1 MPIRDVLHGSRAVAE
16 AVKLCN
22 VDVIPAYPI
31 TPQTHIVEDLAEM
44 VANGDLDSEYIM
56 MESEHSAMSAAIGA
70 QATGARTFTAT
81 SSQGLALMHE
91 MLFIASGMRMPIV
104 MANANRALSAPI
116 NIWNDQQDSIAQRDT
131 GWIQLYAETN
141 QEALDTTIM
150 GYAISEH
157 KDVLLPT
164 MVNLDGFIL
173 THTIEPVE
181 IPDKETVDGFIGTY
195 DPVLY
200 LDPKDPMTQ
209 GNFADPFHYMEFRLA
224 QQKAMDNSIEVIRK
238 VYQDFAKE
246 FGRSYDL
253 VEEYKTDDAEV
264 IVLAMGS
271 VLGTIKDVVDETEGV
286 GVIKLTSFRPLP
298 EEDLKKALK
307 GKKVVAVVEKDVSIG
322 LGKGAVAS
330 EIRDILYGMDDAPK
344 VISFVAGLGGRDI
357 KKNDIVDLIAT
368 SKKAMKEDVDPVHW
382 VGLR

>member
-44 VANGDLDSEYIM
+44 VANGDLDAEYIM

-116 NIWNDQQDSIAQRDT
+116 NIWNDQQDAIAERDC

-157 KDVLLPT
+157 RDVLLPT

-224 QQKAMDNSIEVIRK
+224 QQKAMDNSIEVIGK

-253 VEEYKTDDAEV
+253 LEEYKTDDAEV
-264 IVLAMGS
+264 IVLSVGS
-271 VLGTIKDVVDETEGV
+271 VVGTIKDVVDETEGV

-330 EIRDILYGMDDAPK
+330 EIRDILYGMDEAPK

-357 KKNDIVDLIAT
+357 KKNDIADLIAT
-368 SKKAMKEDVDPVHW
+368 SKKAVKEDVDPVHW

>member
-1 MPIRDVLHGSRAVAE
+1 
-16 AVKLCN
+16 
-22 VDVIPAYPI
+22 
-31 TPQTHIVEDLAEM
+31 
-44 VANGDLDSEYIM
+44 
-56 MESEHSAMSAAIGA
+56 
-70 QATGARTFTAT
+70 
-81 SSQGLALMHE
+81 
-91 MLFIASGMRMPIV
+91 
-104 MANANRALSAPI
+104 
-116 NIWNDQQDSIAQRDT
+116 
-131 GWIQLYAETN
+131 
-141 QEALDTTIM
+141 M

-157 KDVLLPT
+157 RDVLLPT

-238 VYQDFAKE
+238 VYRDFAKE

-253 VEEYKTDDAEV
+253 LEEYKTEDAEV
-264 IVLAMGS
+264 IVLSVGS
-271 VLGTIKDVVDETEGV
+271 VVGTIKDVVDETEGV

-298 EEDLKKALK
+298 EEDLKKALN

-330 EIRDILYGMDDAPK
+330 EIRDILYGMDEAPK

-357 KKNDIVDLIAT
+357 KKNDIADLIAT
-368 SKKAMKEDVDPVHW
+368 SKKAVKEDVDPVHW